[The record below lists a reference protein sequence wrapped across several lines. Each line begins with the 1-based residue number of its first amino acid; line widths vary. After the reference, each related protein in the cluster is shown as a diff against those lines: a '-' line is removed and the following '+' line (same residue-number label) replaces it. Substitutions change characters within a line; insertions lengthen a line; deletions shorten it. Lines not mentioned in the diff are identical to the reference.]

1 MFKPLG
7 SYGISTNDRKIL
19 LSTGWGGCNPKASG
33 SGHLTPGG
41 ACAAVIMLDGWKI
54 SKDYPW

>member
-1 MFKPLG
+1 MKNVYTFNNLFKPLG

-33 SGHLTPGG
+33 S
-41 ACAAVIMLDGWKI
+41 
-54 SKDYPW
+54 